1 MRVCRH
7 LPGLPPRCRSEGLWP
22 HAPPGTGTT
31 LFSSCLEVAAT
42 VGFSQFEGNL
52 MIIQWYFVAILILI
66 SLTTSDFEAL
76 FKCLF
81 PI

>member
-7 LPGLPPRCRSEGLWP
+7 LPGLPPHCRSEGLWP
-22 HAPPGTGTT
+22 HAPPGAGTT